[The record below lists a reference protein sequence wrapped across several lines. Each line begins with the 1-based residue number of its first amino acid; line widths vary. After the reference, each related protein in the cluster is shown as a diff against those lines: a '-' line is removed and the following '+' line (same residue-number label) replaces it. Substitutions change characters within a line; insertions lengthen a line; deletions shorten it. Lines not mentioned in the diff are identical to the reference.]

1 MQSLRC
7 NIPGYSRYHNDG
19 CYFSKLWRKMHMVQ
33 DMTHPIIKLQIGY
46 KRCKRNKPAITTRVS
61 QKPIV
66 RTIGRTGVLII

>member
-1 MQSLRC
+1 
-7 NIPGYSRYHNDG
+7 
-19 CYFSKLWRKMHMVQ
+19 
-33 DMTHPIIKLQIGY
+33 MTHPIIKLQIGY